1 MICTHIELT
10 LETTQPRDVAKAM
23 LKFWH
28 YQAEQARQQHSAA
41 VSKVE
46 ACGRANRQAEQEWR
60 DSDLGGGFGFGPELP
75 FSEQEIKHHKDK
87 LPKLEAHLKE
97 AKAMAGYMV
106 NYITDKAHPESSQ
119 PLPASTTRKSGV
131 PNRQQVYE
139 ILKARSLQIQSGSL
153 E

>member
-23 LKFWH
+23 LKFWL

-46 ACGRANRQAEQEWR
+46 ACERANKQVEQEWR
-60 DSDLGGGFGFGPELP
+60 DSDDGGGFGFGPQMP
-75 FSEQEIKHHKDK
+75 FSKQDIEYHRDQI
-87 LPKLEAHLKE
+87 PKLYTNWME

-106 NYITDKAHPESSQ
+106 NYITDKAHPRTS
-119 PLPASTTRKSGV
+119 AFRKG
-131 PNRQQVYE
+131 
-139 ILKARSLQIQSGSL
+139 KM
-153 E
+153 